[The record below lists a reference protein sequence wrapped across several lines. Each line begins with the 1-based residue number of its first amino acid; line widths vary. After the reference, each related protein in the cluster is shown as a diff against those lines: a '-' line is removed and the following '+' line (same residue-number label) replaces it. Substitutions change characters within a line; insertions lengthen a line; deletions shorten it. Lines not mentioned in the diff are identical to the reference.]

1 MEVEEPEYINTGV
14 DFQCNG
20 LMNFWRSTPIM
31 ETATRSDKPLVSII
45 DDDVWAR
52 TGIGELVRSLGY
64 TVSTFE
70 SAEDFLVSDCVEN
83 SACVITDLQMS
94 NMTGLELQRQLRA
107 LGHGMPIIFIT
118 AFPSE
123 AHRAQAIE
131 AEVTG
136 FLTKP
141 LDGRSLIECLSR
153 AIGIGPRELTA
164 RP

>member
-1 MEVEEPEYINTGV
+1 M
-14 DFQCNG
+14 
-20 LMNFWRSTPIM
+20 FWRGTPIR
-31 ETATRSDKPLVSII
+31 ETATMSDKPLVSIV

-52 TGIGELVRSLGY
+52 TGIGELVQLLGY

-70 SAEDFLVSDCVEN
+70 SAQDFLVSDCVED

-107 LGHGMPIIFIT
+107 LGHRVPIIIIT

-123 AHRAQAIE
+123 AHRTQALE
-131 AEVTG
+131 AGAIG

-141 LDGRSLIECLSR
+141 LDERSLIECLSR
-153 AIGIGPRELTA
+153 ATGTPGP
-164 RP
+164 